1 MTDPKLERF
10 AAYTTPETFA
20 RIQSYP
26 TLAEMWE
33 SCLSQYGDSPAVV
46 DGETLSFTA
55 LEERAARVRRALAE
69 KGVKKGDRVGLYL
82 PNCAD
87 FAVFFLGAATAG
99 CVAVLLPPH
108 LPAEAVLGCT
118 AGFSLKALL
127 SCEPMLPNSALA
139 AEKTGVPVLTAAS
152 LPEQG
157 APMAKLSPEDPAT
170 VLFTG
175 GTTGK
180 SKAALLSHR
189 ALMAGVRNGCYGIHD
204 IFGQRYLLVL
214 PLTHVF
220 GLIRNLLSSLYTGS
234 SIFITRNN
242 KDMFRDIAAFRPTV
256 MVMVPALA
264 EMALNL
270 SKQFGRNMLG
280 DDLKTIVC
288 GAAVVPPY
296 LIREYDKLGIALL
309 AGYGL
314 TESANLVSGNP
325 ESLKKPSSVGLPY
338 PGQELKIVDG
348 ELWLRGE
355 NIMDGYLDPEAN
367 KQTFC
372 DGWLRTG
379 DLVRFD
385 EEGFLYITGRIK
397 EVLVLPSGEKVSP
410 AELETLFN
418 TIEAVQDS
426 LVYVDSHGVLSLQ
439 VVPRQV
445 VLKAQGIADP
455 EAHIRAEVEKIN
467 AGLPGFERVS
477 KIIVRD
483 ADFERSPSM
492 KILREKNAQ
501 SDHS

>member
-1 MTDPKLERF
+1 MTAF
-10 AAYTTPETFA
+10 TA
-20 RIQSYP
+20 
-26 TLAEMWE
+26 
-33 SCLSQYGDSPAVV
+33 SPA
-46 DGETLSFTA
+46 
-55 LEERAARVRRALAE
+55 
-69 KGVKKGDRVGLYL
+69 
-82 PNCAD
+82 
-87 FAVFFLGAATAG
+87 
-99 CVAVLLPPH
+99 PH
-108 LPAEAVLGCT
+108 LHSEDST
-118 AGFSLKALL
+118 RRI
-127 SCEPMLPNSALA
+127 MLD
-139 AEKTGVPVLTAAS
+139 V
-152 LPEQG
+152 
-157 APMAKLSPEDPAT
+157 
-170 VLFTG
+170 
-175 GTTGK
+175 
-180 SKAALLSHR
+180 
-189 ALMAGVRNGCYGIHD
+189 I
-204 IFGQRYLLVL
+204 
-214 PLTHVF
+214 
-220 GLIRNLLSSLYTGS
+220 
-234 SIFITRNN
+234 
-242 KDMFRDIAAFRPTV
+242 
-256 MVMVPALA
+256 
-264 EMALNL
+264 
-270 SKQFGRNMLG
+270 
-280 DDLKTIVC
+280 
-288 GAAVVPPY
+288 
-296 LIREYDKLGIALL
+296 IALL
-309 AGYGL
+309 PAVL
-314 TESANLVSGNP
+314 TSVWLFGWRALCLELICVAACIAAEYLSCVV
-325 ESLKKPSSVGLPY
+325 LKKPSSVGLPY

-367 KQTFC
+367 KQVFC

-379 DLVRFD
+379 DLVRLD